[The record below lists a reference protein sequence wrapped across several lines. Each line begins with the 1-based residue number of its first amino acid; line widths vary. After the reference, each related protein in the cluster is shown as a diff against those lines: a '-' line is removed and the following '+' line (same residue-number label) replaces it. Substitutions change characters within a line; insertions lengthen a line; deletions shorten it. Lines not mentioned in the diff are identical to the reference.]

1 MDTWPA
7 EQQTQPQKRLSRGA
21 GDVGLGRPHAGGMC
35 LQDGWQSTL
44 QEEGRRAW
52 RKTSDQPASQ
62 PLQRV
67 QKLQLGVSCTSE
79 GCCSQ
84 DSAYAG
90 FWTLL
95 PWLLGCK
102 PPPGP
107 DKPQSCPVERSPGG
121 TEVRPKQAQSV

>member
-84 DSAYAG
+84 DSAWILDVTAPAAG
-90 FWTLL
+90 LQATPRPGQASELPSGTL
-95 PWLLGCK
+95 P
-102 PPPGP
+102 
-107 DKPQSCPVERSPGG
+107 R
-121 TEVRPKQAQSV
+121 RH